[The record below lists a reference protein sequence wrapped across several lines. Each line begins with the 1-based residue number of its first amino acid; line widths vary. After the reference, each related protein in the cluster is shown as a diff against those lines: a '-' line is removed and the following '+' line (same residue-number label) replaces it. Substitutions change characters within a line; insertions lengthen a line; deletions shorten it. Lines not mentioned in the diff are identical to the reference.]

1 MNVYLSIGEE
11 LSSST
16 GDRWLD
22 DGTLDEALAAI
33 RAGRELP
40 VGRPDMAGPM
50 GPLTAS
56 EGWERPHRPAGQP
69 PIEAMPSRLMVITA
83 IAIAAV
89 LGAGALWLAPSNDP
103 AALTAASSGMT
114 TPAPAV
120 AAPETTTPETRRT
133 TNASTIDAPTTTESP
148 YEGPELAL
156 VSAPCSAS
164 TCSMRSG
171 RRRRCHRTVGFILGQ
186 PNNGVAAA
194 WLWEQTADDFSSQYF
209 DTRYQLWMEPGAT
222 LTSGRS
228 IAISTKSSSGYGLD
242 LSQNVQRI
250 AGDG

>member
-1 MNVYLSIGEE
+1 VNVYLSIGGE

-69 PIEAMPSRLMVITA
+69 PIEAMPSRLMAITA

-89 LGAGALWLAPSNDP
+89 LGAGALCLAPSNEPGVDP
-103 AALTAASSGMT
+103 AALTAASSGTT
-114 TPAPAV
+114 TPAPDV
-120 AAPETTTPETRRT
+120 AAPETTTPETRHK

-148 YEGPELAL
+148 CKGPELAL
-156 VSAPCSAS
+156 
-164 TCSMRSG
+164 
-171 RRRRCHRTVGFILGQ
+171 TVGFILGQ

-194 WLWEQTADDFSSQYF
+194 WLREQTADDFSSQYF